1 MSINHTKRLFRT
13 AFAAGFLALALAF
26 ISTRTSAQSRN
37 FKLTQSLEIQ
47 YNILRTLATE
57 YVDTVN
63 FSKLVNFGIDAML
76 ESIDPYTEFVPE
88 ENEETIEMMTTA
100 SYGGIGATIR
110 KDSLGVMIMQAY
122 ENSPAVRYN
131 IEPGDIIMKIDGQD
145 ISKLSVDECSKRM
158 RGNPG
163 TQVKFTIKKGHTGN
177 VVERVVTRDK
187 VHTSD
192 VPYWGFLEF
201 PEESK
206 LMKDSQAVP

>member
-1 MSINHTKRLFRT
+1 MSMSINHTKRLFRT

-100 SYGGIGATIR
+100 SYGGHHPQRLSWSDDHAGIR
-110 KDSLGVMIMQAY
+110 ELPCRPLQ
-122 ENSPAVRYN
+122 
-131 IEPGDIIMKIDGQD
+131 
-145 ISKLSVDECSKRM
+145 
-158 RGNPG
+158 
-163 TQVKFTIKKGHTGN
+163 H
-177 VVERVVTRDK
+177 
-187 VHTSD
+187 
-192 VPYWGFLEF
+192 
-201 PEESK
+201 
-206 LMKDSQAVP
+206 